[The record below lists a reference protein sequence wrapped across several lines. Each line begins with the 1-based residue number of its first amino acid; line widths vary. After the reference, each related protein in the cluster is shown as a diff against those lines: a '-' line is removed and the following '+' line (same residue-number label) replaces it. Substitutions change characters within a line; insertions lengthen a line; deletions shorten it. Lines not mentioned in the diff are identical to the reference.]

1 MNFIFGELE
10 YHLNNVTSVKTCDE
24 DLKANGSRHLDF
36 VELIQTDWNTMHI
49 TEQSETMSADKKLNY
64 HKADVKVIEKATDDK
79 ANMKKDSS
87 NTDSDRIFDDNSSS
101 NPLIKETTRPR
112 GKELMMQ
119 ILAKLKQLVQ
129 HGMSVVLAFDGL
141 HCLVPVNKTS
151 KVSTFLMIPVFSKHS
166 QWLCR

>member
-64 HKADVKVIEKATDDK
+64 HKADVKVIEKTTDDK

-87 NTDSDRIFDDNSSS
+87 NTDSDRILDDNSSS
-101 NPLIKETTRPR
+101 NPLIKETTRPK

-119 ILAKLKQLVQ
+119 ILEKLKQLVQ